1 MNKLIYN
8 YRKNR
13 YYSLDY
19 NIDEILNKFPNLT
32 DLFFIT
38 NLESIR
44 IVKSGWTDSQINL
57 EIKEN
62 SNCKTNKITLVLNS
76 GNFKFDCQSFK
87 NLEKFEIKTNNY
99 RAIKILNISNSLP
112 MFSTNKKIIY
122 NSLIELNLY
131 LYQLINL
138 EIFKNLN
145 NNIDNMPN
153 LKKITLYFI
162 TDINKNTYEEFIK
175 KILSM
180 KLESI
185 NIHICFSFNND
196 DDQDLKKYSISYTDD
211 SYFNNNNYS
220 LEELKQINEN
230 ILKLNFEN
238 IKIKKYILDS
248 K

>member
-1 MNKLIYN
+1 
-8 YRKNR
+8 
-13 YYSLDY
+13 
-19 NIDEILNKFPNLT
+19 
-32 DLFFIT
+32 
-38 NLESIR
+38 
-44 IVKSGWTDSQINL
+44 
-57 EIKEN
+57 
-62 SNCKTNKITLVLNS
+62 
-76 GNFKFDCQSFK
+76 
-87 NLEKFEIKTNNY
+87 
-99 RAIKILNISNSLP
+99 
-112 MFSTNKKIIY
+112 MFSNNKKIIY

-162 TDINKNTYEEFIK
+162 TDIDKNTYEEFIK

-185 NIHICFSFNND
+185 NIHICFSFNIDN
-196 DDQDLKKYSISYTDD
+196 DQDLKKYSISYTDD

-220 LEELKQINEN
+220 IEELKKINEN